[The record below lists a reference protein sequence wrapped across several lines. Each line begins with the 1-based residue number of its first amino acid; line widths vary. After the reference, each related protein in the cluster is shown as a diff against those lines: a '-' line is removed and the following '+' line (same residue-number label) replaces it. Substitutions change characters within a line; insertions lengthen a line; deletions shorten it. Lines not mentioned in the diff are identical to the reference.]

1 MDIATGALNTLLPKL
16 GELVVGEYKLQSG
29 VNGEIKELEKELESM
44 RAVLHNMAEMP
55 AEQLDEL
62 ARIWANDVRELSYDI
77 EDTVDTFM
85 LRSKVHKHIKRFSIK
100 DEAWEINLLIDKT
113 IEFLKNRRRMCVIDD
128 VWKESA
134 WDTIK
139 LALQDGSY
147 GSKIIITT
155 RNKAVAGHV
164 GGGVYELKPLSE
176 YDSKLILL
184 LNKRIFDAEDG
195 CPPSFREVT
204 GNILKKCGG
213 VPLAIITTASLLASK
228 PMHLQDWEKVNS
240 SIGFGLERNPDV
252 EKMKSIL
259 CLSYNDLPPH
269 LKTFL
274 LYLSKYPE
282 DMRIRKDILI
292 LSWLAE
298 GFITHYGEPSGKS
311 LPEIGEGYF
320 NELINRSLIQPVYNN
335 SPFTKFNADLHMFA
349 ETEQRKIRRVT
360 LHNSNKS
367 YTSQEAR
374 EQLFKVDDCSGL
386 DDNHLKD
393 LGKLNLLR
401 FLRLQGLR
409 VTELPKSI
417 GMLECLE
424 TLDIRGNRSVIM
436 LPVSFGNLG
445 KLVRLLTT
453 GVELSDGLTL
463 ENMRSLQVLEG
474 ICATNSHTRTE
485 ICKLRKL
492 ESLGLQIGRTLREWS
507 STGNSNEFIVMLG
520 EDVCV
525 LPEHL
530 EKLAELPS
538 LRFLRL
544 RFDVFEKHEL
554 LIIPCGASAFPC
566 LTDLDFQCGLM
577 LLKFQHGAM
586 QKLQRLC
593 LKFNVKLRNDTLET
607 VNNFDYGLENLPS
620 LRHVVVYRSVRK
632 STEAQYSIVKAIT
645 DHPNHPVRS
654 FV

>member
-85 LRSKVHKHIKRFSIK
+85 LRSKGHKHIKRFSIK

-113 IEFLKNRRRMCVIDD
+113 IEFLKNRRCMCVIDD

-164 GGGVYELKPLSE
+164 GGGVYELKPLSD

-335 SPFTKFNADLHMFA
+335 NPFTKFNADLHMFA

-424 TLDIRGNRSVIM
+424 TLDIRGNS
-436 LPVSFGNLG
+436 
-445 KLVRLLTT
+445 LL
-453 GVELSDGLTL
+453 
-463 ENMRSLQVLEG
+463 SLQELVLRILHNYALDFMAHVSSDLKRFMGNG
-474 ICATNSHTRTE
+474 IFKKEFPRWINS
-485 ICKLRKL
+485 
-492 ESLGLQIGRTLREWS
+492 SLSFLTVLSFR
-507 STGNSNEFIVMLG
+507 LG

-645 DHPNHPVRS
+645 DHPNHPVLS